1 MVPMI
6 VVVYLATV
14 SIPLAAASS
23 SSFAAFLP
31 ASIQVAS

>member
-6 VVVYLATV
+6 VVVYLAVV
-14 SIPLAAASS
+14 SILLGAS

-31 ASIQVAS
+31 VSIQVAT